1 MAPRPKAGDKPCEI
15 PYNEDSFTG
24 CLDWMVRGMSN
35 REKIVVTGMGAVT
48 PVGIGVDAYWK
59 NLIAGSCGIDGISGF
74 SAEDLAVRIAA
85 EVRGFSPED
94 HLPGKLIHETD
105 AFTQYAFAAAKEA
118 ILDRMGDAAA
128 LPADPDRLGIVM
140 GTAMS
145 GIDTIA
151 STQEILTNA
160 VHKNVGPRFVPRILG
175 NIAAAQIAIAYGITG
190 PSYTISTACA
200 SGSDAIAQG
209 AMLLLAGEADTV
221 LAVGADSTLCSLVI
235 YSLANARALSRENDH
250 PGTACRPFDKSA
262 KGFVMG
268 EGGGAL
274 ILETESHAK
283 AGGARIYAELAGWS
297 NNNDAYHVTRP
308 SEDGAQAA
316 ACMRR
321 ALAKAGL
328 DPAQIGYINA
338 HGTGAAKSD
347 ASETAAM
354 QEVFRGCSPMIGST
368 KAATGHMMGAGGVT
382 EAIACLKAIG
392 TGSLPPTLNL
402 TDPIADLDFV
412 RQTRTGLRI
421 DAAMSNAFGFG
432 GQNSTII
439 FKRYQ

>member
-1 MAPRPKAGDKPCEI
+1 
-15 PYNEDSFTG
+15 
-24 CLDWMVRGMSN
+24 MSEEKQDGVEMN
-35 REKIVVTGMGAVT
+35 TREKIVVTGMGAVT
-48 PVGIGVDAYWK
+48 PVGIGVERFWN
-59 NLIAGSCGIDGISGF
+59 NLTEGVCGIDRISGF
-74 SAEDLAVRIAA
+74 HAEALAVRIAG
-85 EVRGFSPED
+85 EVSGFIPEA
-94 HLPGKLIHETD
+94 HMPGRLIHETD
-105 AFTQYAFAAAKEA
+105 AFTQYAFAAAQEA
-118 ILDRMGDAAA
+118 LEARMAGAPG
-128 LPADPDRLGIVM
+128 LPAEPDRLGIVM

-175 NIAAAQIAIAYGITG
+175 NIAAAQIAIACGITG

-209 AMLLLAGEADTV
+209 AMLLRAGEADAV
-221 LAVGADSTLCSLVI
+221 LAVGADSTLCPLVI

-250 PGTACRPFDKSA
+250 PKTACRPFDRTA
-262 KGFVMG
+262 RGFVMG

-274 ILETESHAK
+274 ILETETHAK
-283 AGGARIYAELAGWS
+283 ARGARILAELAGWA

-308 SEDGAQAA
+308 PEDGAQAA

-321 ALAKAGL
+321 ALERAGL
-328 DPAQIGYINA
+328 GPQQIGYINA
-338 HGTGAAKSD
+338 HGTGAPKSD

-354 QEVFRGCSPMIGST
+354 EAVFRGCTPLVSST

-382 EAIACLKAIG
+382 EAIACIRAIETG
-392 TGSLPPTLNL
+392 TVPPTLNL
-402 TDPIADLDFV
+402 TDPVTDMDLV
-412 RQTRTGLRI
+412 CRTRTGCSI

-439 FKRYQ
+439 FKRYEA